1 MIADSPYWVELAS
14 AIASSSSA
22 NVWSVR
28 TGPKTSRWTISA
40 SLLVGSISV
49 GS

>member
-1 MIADSPYWVELAS
+1 MPESPYSVELAS

-22 NVWSVR
+22 NVWTLS
-28 TGPKTSRWTISA
+28 TGPKTSLCTISE
-40 SLLVGSISV
+40 SLERGAISV

>member
-1 MIADSPYWVELAS
+1 MAESPYSVELAS

-22 NVWSVR
+22 NVWNVS
-28 TGPKTSRWTISA
+28 TGPKTSRCTISA
-40 SLLVGSISV
+40 SLDGGSISV